1 MVVAP
6 LALSV
11 VQLRYPHLF
20 HQYRLLSD
28 REIET
33 QTILEQPIDD
43 ATIDGATGLRT
54 TIFFQ
59 DFTAPLSTAG
69 EDAGCPMTA
78 NSTANKFCIFIWK
91 ALCACESGSCGSD
104 ACRQYGILEAA
115 YNDLSSFDK
124 IPVNVCFEHL
134 LGWTCAVVNH
144 QIHLVMERYDSTQ
157 IRALFVNVASLWKK
171 VFEEIPVEGGMG
183 VSAELRAFAIGT
195 GETLQKLLRA
205 YKKQFKDN
213 FDGVTLSFNF
223 IRKPRAKKAAVATM
237 MTTASTTTTPATTA
251 PNGMSATTIT
261 SAANA
266 NAVSA
271 TPAILPRVSTSP
283 MSLPPPKDLFAMSNG
298 EMTTMTITVVRPSL
312 DVPFGLT
319 IIQHGEYAIQVKAIN
334 SSSSLFY
341 DTQLECGM
349 ILKTINGIDYTS
361 FGDGVNLLKNA
372 VGQITFVFA
381 VPITKPALITV
392 ATAAPAPM
400 MSAATAAAAL
410 MSANPHFA
418 ARIIEEARIIAM
430 AQQTTYDPQGEDEGK
445 RKAPPESTTSN
456 EPIAKMAKTGVA
468 NGDDVIEE
476 VDETNANVTNNDTV
490 MREEVVD
497 TTTMTP
503 HAAYFAKLNAVA
515 ARYGPDTSTLLIRG
529 IKRPDD
535 YDDDDDIDD
544 KEDTS
549 TYTAEQMSSLR
560 FVLITKKRED
570 RMEEMRELVL
580 GDQADSNFLM
590 FNTSFSYDI
599 LGTFDHFKTK
609 LYTKAKIPADKFDLL
624 LAYTYNINEYDVW
637 MHDNE
642 GGMEGMVKN
651 LASMWKKQLKNSN
664 ETLNI
669 DAEYTR
675 PGVVE
680 FLVQFKEK
688 VEDGDY
694 PPFKFNFQ

>member
-91 ALCACESGSCGSD
+91 ALCACESGSCGGD

-171 VFEEIPVEGGMG
+171 IFEEIPVEGGMG

-237 MTTASTTTTPATTA
+237 MTTKYNYHPCYYCPQWNECHNYYYYRQCQCCICYTCHTP
-251 PNGMSATTIT
+251 
-261 SAANA
+261 
-266 NAVSA
+266 
-271 TPAILPRVSTSP
+271 
-283 MSLPPPKDLFAMSNG
+283 
-298 EMTTMTITVVRPSL
+298 
-312 DVPFGLT
+312 
-319 IIQHGEYAIQVKAIN
+319 
-334 SSSSLFY
+334 SS
-341 DTQLECGM
+341 
-349 ILKTINGIDYTS
+349 
-361 FGDGVNLLKNA
+361 VN
-372 VGQITFVFA
+372 V
-381 VPITKPALITV
+381 
-392 ATAAPAPM
+392 
-400 MSAATAAAAL
+400 
-410 MSANPHFA
+410 
-418 ARIIEEARIIAM
+418 
-430 AQQTTYDPQGEDEGK
+430 
-445 RKAPPESTTSN
+445 
-456 EPIAKMAKTGVA
+456 
-468 NGDDVIEE
+468 
-476 VDETNANVTNNDTV
+476 ANVT
-490 MREEVVD
+490 
-497 TTTMTP
+497 P
-503 HAAYFAKLNAVA
+503 
-515 ARYGPDTSTLLIRG
+515 
-529 IKRPDD
+529 
-535 YDDDDDIDD
+535 
-544 KEDTS
+544 
-549 TYTAEQMSSLR
+549 TAEG
-560 FVLITKKRED
+560 
-570 RMEEMRELVL
+570 LVCHVKWRNDDNHDYCRTPL
-580 GDQADSNFLM
+580 DGCSIWTYHNSTWRVCHPSQSN
-590 FNTSFSYDI
+590 
-599 LGTFDHFKTK
+599 
-609 LYTKAKIPADKFDLL
+609 
-624 LAYTYNINEYDVW
+624 
-637 MHDNE
+637 
-642 GGMEGMVKN
+642 
-651 LASMWKKQLKNSN
+651 
-664 ETLNI
+664 
-669 DAEYTR
+669 
-675 PGVVE
+675 
-680 FLVQFKEK
+680 
-688 VEDGDY
+688 
-694 PPFKFNFQ
+694 